1 MARNLP
7 AWHTDSMQSPVPDL
21 DQMDAP
27 ALKKLLQALE
37 AERQQ
42 MRAQNEQA
50 TAELAELR
58 AEREQLEHEVA
69 ATQAI
74 LVRRDQMLA
83 CQEDEIRFKDTK
95 IAQLTHE
102 IAALK
107 RYRFGKKGE
116 QLSGVQGSLLEE
128 AVDEDI
134 AAIET
139 ELELLAGVPSVARA
153 KRQPKR
159 RPMPEH
165 LPRIEYRH
173 EPESTTCQCG
183 CQLQRIG
190 EDVSEKLDFIPGVL
204 RVERHV
210 RGKWACKQCQTL
222 TQAPAPAHVIDKG
235 LPSTGLLAHVLVAKY
250 ADHLPLYRQ
259 ERIFERAG
267 MKLAR
272 STLADWVGISGV
284 HLQPLADALRQAILA
299 HRVVHADETPVQMLK
314 PGTKKT
320 HRAYLWAYTSGA
332 FEDLKAVVYDFTEGR
347 AGEHARTFLGD
358 WQGSL
363 ICDDY
368 SGYKA
373 CFTQG
378 VTEIGCMAHARR
390 KFYELHASNKSQLAE
405 QALHYIGQLYEIER
419 QVKSLDTEERRR
431 IRQEQAR
438 PLADA
443 LQTWMLAQRERVPDG
458 SATAKALDYSLKR
471 WAALTRYLDDGQ
483 LPIDNNHIEQQIRPI
498 AVGRNNWL
506 FAGSLRAGKRAAAI
520 MTLVQSARLNGH
532 DPYAYLKDVLT
543 RLPTQPAN
551 RIGELLP
558 HNWTPQTTR

>member
-1 MARNLP
+1 MASSMSL
-7 AWHTDSMQSPVPDL
+7 WHTVNMPSPSTRPDL

-27 ALKKLLQALE
+27 ALKQLFLE
-37 AERQQ
+37 LEVRNQQLAAEVTAAREVTVRREQMMVRQQ
-42 MRAQNEQA
+42 
-50 TAELAELR
+50 
-58 AEREQLEHEVA
+58 
-69 ATQAI
+69 
-74 LVRRDQMLA
+74 D
-83 CQEDEIRFKDTK
+83 DIRFKDAK

-107 RYRFGKKGE
+107 RYQFGKKGE
-116 QLSGVQGSLLEE
+116 QLSGVQGTLLEE
-128 AVDEDI
+128 AVGEDI

-139 ELELLAGVPSVARA
+139 ELELLAGAPSATRA
-153 KRQPKR
+153 TGQPKR
-159 RPMPEH
+159 QPMPEH
-165 LPRIEYRH
+165 LPRVQFHH
-173 EPESTTCQCG
+173 EPESITCSCG
-183 CQLQRIG
+183 CQLLRIG

-204 RVERHV
+204 QVERHV
-210 RGKWACKQCQTL
+210 RGKWVCKGCQTL
-222 TQAPAPAHVIDKG
+222 TQAPVPAHVIDKG
-235 LPSTGLLAHVLVAKY
+235 LPSAGLLAHVLVAKY

-259 ERIFERAG
+259 EKIFERAG

-272 STLADWVGISGV
+272 STLADWVGTSGV
-284 HLQPLADALRQAILA
+284 HLQPLADALHETILT

-320 HRAYLWAYTSGA
+320 HRAYLWAYAPGV
-332 FEDLKAVVYDFTEGR
+332 FEPLKAVVYDFTEGR
-347 AGEHARTFLGD
+347 AGEHARDFLGD

-373 CFTQG
+373 SFTQG

-390 KFYELHASNKSQLAE
+390 KFFELHAANKSQLAE

-419 QVKSLDTEERRR
+419 QAKDLSHEDRRQV
-431 IRQEQAR
+431 RQTQAS
-438 PLADA
+438 PLAQA
-443 LQTWMLAQRERVPDG
+443 LHAWMLAQRARVPDG

-471 WAALTRYLDDGQ
+471 WSALTRYLDDGQ

-498 AVGRNNWL
+498 AIGRNNWL

-543 RLPTQPAN
+543 RLPTHPAS
-551 RIGELLP
+551 RIDELLP
-558 HNWTPQTTR
+558 HNWTPESTH